1 VRRLV
6 ATLVILAIGIPL
18 MLWAVNNALMSLSR
32 YGVKVRPIAVEL
44 DEGIV
49 AGAVLLMVLLAVAA
63 VTVVALVRSRRLL
76 GAIPLSELRRHALVF
91 GPTGSGKT
99 TIALRAVKLAVDRGY
114 RDDSHRLEGRVLP
127 EDQGCDDNSED
138 TERLGC
144 PGRVGPGEGAGR
156 CGADPGDG

>member
-18 MLWAVNNALMSLSR
+18 MLWAINNALMSLSR

-44 DEGIV
+44 DAGIV
-49 AGAVLLMVLLAVAA
+49 AGAVSLTALIAIAA

-76 GAIPLSELRRHALVF
+76 GAIPLPELRRHALVF

-99 TIALRAVKLAVDRGY
+99 MIALRAVKLAVDRGVSVVVIDWKGEY
-114 RDDSHRLEGRVLP
+114 SQRIRGATIVRKIRNVWDV
-127 EDQGCDDNSED
+127 
-138 TERLGC
+138 
-144 PGRVGPGEGAGR
+144 PGESAGR
-156 CGADPGDG
+156 RRWSLWS

>member
-1 VRRLV
+1 VRRLL

-32 YGVKVRPIAVEL
+32 YGAKVRPIVEL
-44 DEGIV
+44 DAGIV
-49 AGAVLLMVLLAVAA
+49 AGAVLLTALLAVAA
-63 VTVVALVRSRRLL
+63 VTVAALVRSRRLL

-144 PGRVGPGEGAGR
+144 PGWVGPGEGAGR